1 MLIIAITL
9 ILVCPTVLP
18 KYDLRK
24 YVNTFKARSQTSVNK
39 HNPTCGMCCCGMRYI
54 LSYCNWYG
62 QEDFTW
68 QEIWKT
74 SIFLFKVRW
83 NEHLVSYFSPM
94 YRYGINTNT
103 LHLTFFSCRISFLL
117 YKMLIITGISME
129 TRNELTIYAT
139 LCRNVSVF
147 YWQELAS
154 LFQVQEKFKTCRN
167 SKWKF
172 LSFCLQM
179 TVMSKLSG

>member
-1 MLIIAITL
+1 MWNVLLWNALYL
-9 ILVCPTVLP
+9 ILLQLIWAGRFYLAGDM
-18 KYDLRK
+18 KNLYFFIQGSLEW
-24 YVNTFKARSQTSVNK
+24 TFS
-39 HNPTCGMCCCGMRYI
+39 
-54 LSYCNWYG
+54 
-62 QEDFTW
+62 E
-68 QEIWKT
+68 
-74 SIFLFKVRW
+74 
-83 NEHLVSYFSPM
+83 YFSLM

-103 LHLTFFSCRISFLL
+103 LNLTFFSCRISFLL

-139 LCRNVSVF
+139 LCRNVSMF

>member
-1 MLIIAITL
+1 MWNVLLWNALYL
-9 ILVCPTVLP
+9 ILLQLIWAGRFYLAGDM
-18 KYDLRK
+18 KNLYFFIQGSLEW
-24 YVNTFKARSQTSVNK
+24 TFR
-39 HNPTCGMCCCGMRYI
+39 
-54 LSYCNWYG
+54 
-62 QEDFTW
+62 E
-68 QEIWKT
+68 
-74 SIFLFKVRW
+74 
-83 NEHLVSYFSPM
+83 YFSLM

-139 LCRNVSVF
+139 LCRNVSMF

-172 LSFCLQM
+172 LSCCLQM